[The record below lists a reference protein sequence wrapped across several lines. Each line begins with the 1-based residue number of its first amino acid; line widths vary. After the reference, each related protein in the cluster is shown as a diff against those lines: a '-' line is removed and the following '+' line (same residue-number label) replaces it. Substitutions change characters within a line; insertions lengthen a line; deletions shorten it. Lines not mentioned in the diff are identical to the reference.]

1 MKAAPYNMLLEAASR
16 YNILTLTTSCA
27 AACVFCSHHQNPKE
41 VEAYYINKLT
51 FAEAENLV
59 EFLDGSYK
67 ITIGE
72 SATRICEGEPFA
84 FEYLMDILKLIRNK
98 YPKVIIQIT
107 TSGIYIDAAI
117 LEQLKAVGNI
127 ELNISLNS
135 CSSESRKKLYG
146 GKDHMQAVTAIELL
160 KKYDIKWSGSIVA
173 MPHVVGW
180 DDLEQTIAYL
190 SEQGAATIRVFV
202 PGYTK
207 YTKIALPEEN
217 IGQELEV
224 MAKALQTT
232 IKTPII
238 IEPSVISSLDAIIE
252 GIILNSPAYHTDL
265 SVGSRIVSVNG
276 KAVYSRVDAYN
287 RLYTASNPEINYE
300 KDGKLSNCFIIKN
313 KNSSAGLVFNYDID
327 PAAAARMK
335 SKLEKF
341 HSKECLMLVSTL
353 GYGIIS
359 KVIEVNESLKIEI
372 VSNSYF
378 GGNIMCAGLL
388 VLEDI
393 EEALRAQHKLPQ
405 VVFLP
410 QVMFDE
416 KGRDLIGRHY
426 IELEQ
431 EFDIEVVVL

>member
-51 FAEAENLV
+51 REDAENLV
-59 EFLDGSYK
+59 EFLDGNSK

-84 FEYLMDILKLIRNK
+84 FEYLMDILMLIRAK
-98 YPKVIIQIT
+98 YPDVVIQIT
-107 TSGIYIDAAI
+107 TSGISLDETILKELEAI
-117 LEQLKAVGNI
+117 QKI

-135 CSSESRKKLYG
+135 CNEEGRKKLYG
-146 GKDHMQAVTAIELL
+146 GKSHMQAVSAIEML
-160 KKYDIKWSGSIVA
+160 KKYGIKFNGSIVA

-180 DDLEQTIAYL
+180 EDLKQTIAYL
-190 SEQGAATIRVFV
+190 SDQGADTIRVFM

-207 YTKIALPEEN
+207 YTKISLPDDT
-217 IGQELEV
+217 IGQDLEK
-224 MAKALQTT
+224 MAKEMQST

-238 IEPSVISSLDAIIE
+238 VEPPIINSLDAIIE
-252 GIILNSPAYHTDL
+252 GIISNSPASYTNL
-265 SVGSRIVSVNG
+265 AAGCKIVEING

-287 RLYTASNPEINYE
+287 RLYDASNPKINFQQ
-300 KDGKLSNCFIIKN
+300 DGKLFSCVIDKN
-313 KNSSAGLVFNYDID
+313 KNTSAGLVLNYDID
-327 PAAAARMK
+327 PEAAIRMQRK
-335 SKLEKF
+335 IEKF
-341 HSKECLMLVSTL
+341 SAKECLLLVSKL

-359 KVIEVNESLKIEI
+359 KVIESSEFLKIE
-372 VSNSYF
+372 VAANGYF

-393 EEALRAQHKLPQ
+393 EDALRAQYKLPQ

-416 KGRDLIGRHY
+416 KGRDLVGRHY
-426 IELEQ
+426 MELE
-431 EFDIEVVVL
+431 EKFDIEVVVI

>member
-1 MKAAPYNMLLEAASR
+1 MKAAPFNMLLEAASR

-51 FAEAENLV
+51 LAEAENLV
-59 EFLDGSYK
+59 EFLDGSKK

-84 FEYLMDILKLIRNK
+84 FEYLMDILKLIRGK
-98 YPKVIIQIT
+98 YPNAIIQIT
-107 TSGIYIDAAI
+107 TSGIYIDEAV
-117 LEQLKAVGNI
+117 LEELKSIQNI
-127 ELNISLNS
+127 EFNISLNS
-135 CSSESRKKLYG
+135 CTEEGRKKLYG
-146 GKDHMQAVTAIELL
+146 GNAHMQAVAAVKML
-160 KKYDIKWSGSIVA
+160 KKYDIKWAGSIVA

-180 DDLEQTIAYL
+180 EDLEQTIAYL
-190 SEQGAATIRVFV
+190 SEQGAATIRVFM

-207 YTKIALPEEN
+207 YTKIALPEAN
-217 IGQELEV
+217 IAKDLEQL
-224 MAKALQTT
+224 AKALQTT

-238 IEPSVISSLDAIIE
+238 VEPSMINNLDAIVE
-252 GIILNSPAYHTDL
+252 GVIWDLPASHANL
-265 SVGSRIVSVNG
+265 SAGCRIVSVNG
-276 KAVYSRVDAYN
+276 KAIYSRVDAYN
-287 RLYTASNPEINYE
+287 SLYTASNPTVSYE
-300 KDGKLSNCFIIKN
+300 KDGKLFSCLISKN
-313 KNSSAGLVFNYDID
+313 RNTSAGLVFNYDID
-327 PAAAARMK
+327 PEAAVRMK
-335 SKLEKF
+335 RKIEKFSSRDCLLLVSKLG
-341 HSKECLMLVSTL
+341 H
-353 GYGIIS
+353 GIIS
-359 KVIEVNESLKIEI
+359 KVIESSETLKVEI
-372 VSNSYF
+372 VANNFF

-393 EEALRAQHKLPQ
+393 EEVLRAQFKVPQ

-416 KGRDLIGRHY
+416 KGRDLVGRHY

>member
-41 VEAYYINKLT
+41 VEAYYINKLSKE
-51 FAEAENLV
+51 EAENLV
-59 EFLDGSYK
+59 EFLDGNSK

-84 FEYLMDILKLIRNK
+84 FEYLMHILRLIREK
-98 YPKVIIQIT
+98 YPNVIIQIT
-107 TSGIYIDAAI
+107 TSGINIDEAI
-117 LEQLKAVGNI
+117 LKELKDLQNI

-135 CSSESRKKLYG
+135 CNEAGRKKLYG
-146 GKDHMQAVTAIELL
+146 GKAHMQGIATVEML
-160 KKYDIKWSGSIVA
+160 KKYDIKWGGSIVA

-180 DDLEQTIAYL
+180 EDLRQTIAYL
-190 SEQGAATIRVFV
+190 SDRGAATIRVFM

-207 YTKIALPEEN
+207 YTKIALPDN
-217 IGQELEV
+217 SINQELEK
-224 MAKALQTT
+224 MAKALQNT

-238 IEPSVISSLDAIIE
+238 VEPSIINSLDAIVE
-252 GIILNSPAYHTDL
+252 GVISNSPAGHTSL
-265 SVGSRIVSVNG
+265 SEGCKIVSING

-287 RLYTASNPEINYE
+287 RLYATSNPEVSFE
-300 KDGKLSNCFIIKN
+300 KDGKLLSCLISKN

-327 PAAAARMK
+327 PETAVR
-335 SKLEKF
+335 LERRIKKF
-341 HSKECLMLVSTL
+341 SPKECLMLVSKL
-353 GYGIIS
+353 GYGIIN
-359 KVIEVNESLKIEI
+359 KVIESSENLKIEI
-372 VSNSYF
+372 VANSYF

-393 EEALRAQHKLPQ
+393 KDVLRAQCKLPQ

-416 KGRDLIGRHY
+416 KGRDLVGRHY
-426 IELEQ
+426 MELEQ

>member
-41 VEAYYINKLT
+41 VEAYYINKLSKE
-51 FAEAENLV
+51 EAENLV
-59 EFLDGSYK
+59 EFLDGNSK

-84 FEYLMDILKLIRNK
+84 FEYLMHILRLIRDK
-98 YPKVIIQIT
+98 YPNVIIQIT
-107 TSGIYIDAAI
+107 TSGINIDEAI
-117 LEQLKAVGNI
+117 LKELKDIQKI

-135 CSSESRKKLYG
+135 CNEEGRKKLYG
-146 GKDHMQAVTAIELL
+146 GKAHMQGVAAVKML
-160 KKYDIKWSGSIVA
+160 KKYDIKWGGSIVA

-180 DDLEQTIAYL
+180 EDLRQTIAYL
-190 SEQGAATIRVFV
+190 SDQGAATIRVFM

-207 YTKIALPEEN
+207 YTKIALPDN
-217 IGQELEV
+217 SINQDLEK
-224 MAKALQTT
+224 MAKALQNT

-238 IEPSVISSLDAIIE
+238 VEPSIINNLDAIVE
-252 GIILNSPAYHTDL
+252 GIISNSPAGYTNL
-265 SVGSRIVSVNG
+265 SEGCKIVSING
-276 KAVYSRVDAYN
+276 KAAYSRVDAYN
-287 RLYTASNPEINYE
+287 RLYAASNPEVSFE
-300 KDGKLSNCFIIKN
+300 KDGKLLSCLVDKN

-327 PAAAARMK
+327 PEAAARLK
-335 SKLEKF
+335 RRIKKF
-341 HSKECLMLVSTL
+341 SPKECLMLVSKL
-353 GYGIIS
+353 GYGIIN
-359 KVIEVNESLKIEI
+359 KVIEDSETLKVEI
-372 VSNSYF
+372 VANSYF

-393 EEALRAQHKLPQ
+393 EDTLRARCKLPQ

-416 KGRDLIGRHY
+416 KGRDLVGRHY
-426 IELEQ
+426 MELEQ

>member
-51 FAEAENLV
+51 MEEAENLV
-59 EFLDGSYK
+59 EFLDGNSK

-84 FEYLMDILKLIRNK
+84 FEHLMHILRLIRDK
-98 YPKVIIQIT
+98 HPKVIIQIT
-107 TSGIYIDAAI
+107 TSGISLDETI
-117 LEQLKAVGNI
+117 LKELEVIKKI

-135 CSSESRKKLYG
+135 CNEEGRKKLYG
-146 GKDHMQAVTAIELL
+146 GKSHMQGVAAVEMI
-160 KKYDIKWSGSIVA
+160 KRFDIKFSGSIVA

-180 DDLEQTIAYL
+180 EDLKQTIAFL
-190 SEQGAATIRVFV
+190 SNHGADTIRVFM

-207 YTKIALPEEN
+207 YTKIALPEAHINLDLEN
-217 IGQELEV
+217 
-224 MAKALQTT
+224 MAKALRST

-238 IEPSVISSLDAIIE
+238 VEPTIINSLDPIIE
-252 GIILNSPAYHTDL
+252 GVISNSPASHTNL
-265 SVGSRIVSVNG
+265 EAGCKVVAING
-276 KAVYSRVDAYN
+276 KAPYSRVDAYN
-287 RLYTASNPEINYE
+287 KLYVASNPEITFE
-300 KDGKLSNCFIIKN
+300 KGGKLFNCLIDKN
-313 KNSSAGLVFNYDID
+313 KNTSAGLVFNYDID
-327 PAAAARMK
+327 PEAAVRIKRKMK
-335 SKLEKF
+335 KFSSKEGLLLVSKL
-341 HSKECLMLVSTL
+341 
-353 GYGIIS
+353 GYKIMNKVLEGIDA
-359 KVIEVNESLKIEI
+359 VNVEI
-372 VSNSYF
+372 VANGYF

-393 EEALRAQHKLPQ
+393 EAALRVRCKLPQ

-416 KGRDLIGRHY
+416 KGRDLVGRHY
-426 IELEQ
+426 LELEQ
-431 EFDIEVVVL
+431 EFDVEVVVM

>member
-51 FAEAENLV
+51 LAEAENLV
-59 EFLDGSYK
+59 EFLDGNSK

-84 FEYLMDILKLIRNK
+84 FEYLMDILKLIRDK
-98 YPKVIIQIT
+98 YPKVVIQIT
-107 TSGIYIDAAI
+107 TSGISIDEAI
-117 LEQLKAVGNI
+117 LKELKAIQNI

-135 CSSESRKKLYG
+135 CNEEGRKKLYG
-146 GKDHMQAVTAIELL
+146 GKAHMQAVAAVEML
-160 KKYDIKWSGSIVA
+160 KKYDIKFNGSIVA

-180 DDLEQTIAYL
+180 EDLEQTIAYL
-190 SEQGAATIRVFV
+190 SEQGAATIRVFM

-207 YTKIALPEEN
+207 YTKIALPEDN
-217 IGQELEV
+217 IGQDLEK
-224 MAKALQTT
+224 MAKVLQRTM
-232 IKTPII
+232 ITPII
-238 IEPSVISSLDAIIE
+238 VEPSIINNLDAVVE
-252 GIILNSPAYHTDL
+252 GIISNSPAYQTNL
-265 SVGSRIVSVNG
+265 SAGCRIMSVDG
-276 KAVYSRVDAYN
+276 RAVYSRVDAYN
-287 RLYTASNPEINYE
+287 RLYAASNPEVSFE
-300 KDGKLSNCFIIKN
+300 KDGELASCSINKN
-313 KNSSAGLVFNYDID
+313 KDSSAGLVFNYDID
-327 PAAAARMK
+327 PATAARMVNK
-335 SKLEKF
+335 IDKF
-341 HSKECLMLVSTL
+341 RSKECLLLVSKL
-353 GYGIIS
+353 AYGIIS
-359 KVIEVNESLKIEI
+359 KAI
-372 VSNSYF
+372 VSNETVKVEIVANGYF

-388 VLEDI
+388 VLDDI
-393 EEALRAQHKLPQ
+393 EEALRARYKLPQ

-431 EFDIEVVVL
+431 EFDVEVVVL